1 MASEGDGCTLF
12 ARLADDLG
20 EVGMRQQEYQ
30 GKSAVVARHGTH
42 NSTSGLQYRSLYLWR
57 PIQGM
62 GCQRPFS
69 PPRSVRRHALAER
82 GLAYDEASR

>member
-30 GKSAVVARHGTH
+30 GKSAVVAGHGTH
-42 NSTSGLQYRSLYLWR
+42 NS
-57 PIQGM
+57 
-62 GCQRPFS
+62 
-69 PPRSVRRHALAER
+69 HLAT
-82 GLAYDEASR
+82 ASDPHIPAG